1 MRPRALRGTAVSVVG
16 GRLQSRPRRRHRIE
30 AAVTGCAP
38 FLQHPVLELGGVQL
52 HQRFEGDDRV
62 KSGIAEMLMTD
73 GIEVEVP
80 QLQGPLDAV
89 ELEGARQVVPTV
101 DLLTV

>member
-1 MRPRALRGTAVSVVG
+1 VL
-16 GRLQSRPRRRHRIE
+16 LE
-30 AAVTGCAP
+30 
-38 FLQHPVLELGGVQL
+38 HPVLELGGVQL

-89 ELEGARQVVPTV
+89 ELHRARQVVPPV
-101 DLLTV
+101 DLLAVVLRQQNVAGFLRHAYPIVNVHEIQCPK

>member
-1 MRPRALRGTAVSVVG
+1 
-16 GRLQSRPRRRHRIE
+16 
-30 AAVTGCAP
+30 
-38 FLQHPVLELGGVQL
+38 
-52 HQRFEGDDRV
+52 
-62 KSGIAEMLMTD
+62 MLMTD

-101 DLLTV
+101 DLLTVVLR